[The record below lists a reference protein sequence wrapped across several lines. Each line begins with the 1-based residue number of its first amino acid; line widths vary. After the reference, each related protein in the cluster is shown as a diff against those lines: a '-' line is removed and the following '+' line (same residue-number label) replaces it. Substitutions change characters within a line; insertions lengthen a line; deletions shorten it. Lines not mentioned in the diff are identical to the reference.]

1 MSNKGGPFGNVLA
14 LLSAALLVGTTT
26 GPLFA
31 QEFSLDATLT
41 SCCEPSCGSEG
52 CCGECGGDACSCGD
66 GVGCGAGVGKKKAKG
81 NPCAKSHK
89 GLFYAND
96 FSYLNKPGY
105 NDHCQG
111 GSCLGDALKLM
122 PVGQCGE
129 WGTLDVGGQLRLRYH
144 NEVGMGREGAAGTPR
159 FQDTEND
166 FLLTR
171 LRLYSNWKI
180 NDRVRVYAEGIY
192 ADATDDGGDYFA
204 RGIDENRGDLL
215 NLFVDLKLTDN
226 VTARLGRQELLYGAQ
241 RLVSPLDWANTR
253 RTFDGAKI
261 MYKEGDLAVDS
272 FYTYFVP
279 VDVDDFDESGD
290 NQAFYGTYATYTGY
304 ENFDVDAYYLG
315 YENDN
320 ATADYSLHTLGLRL
334 NGSTCRGWL
343 WEVEGGPQFGEQ
355 NGLGLDHSASFATV
369 GLGRKLKS
377 LPGDATLWC
386 YYDYASGHAPGGDF
400 NGFNQQFPLAH
411 KYFGF
416 IDAVQRSNIESPNV
430 LLTMK
435 PAENWNLLLWYWHFM
450 SDTGAPVPS
459 LGNTAAQTDSKELGD
474 ELDIVIKR
482 TLSPRSNVLFG
493 WSHFWRGDKIIGTT
507 DADFVYG
514 QYTLNF

>member
-1 MSNKGGPFGNVLA
+1 MSNKGERIRKV
-14 LLSAALLVGTTT
+14 AAFYATLLVA
-26 GPLFA
+26 FA
-31 QEFSLDATLT
+31 THSVQGQGLLDYSLTEETVSLA
-41 SCCEPSCGSEG
+41 SYCG
-52 CCGECGGDACSCGD
+52 DDVCSCGD
-66 GVGCGAGVGKKKAKG
+66 SVCCCEGVPKKKAKA

-105 NDHCQG
+105 NGC
-111 GSCLGDALKLM
+111 CLGDALKLM
-122 PVGQCGE
+122 PVGQCGQ

-159 FQDTEND
+159 FQDTNND
-166 FLLTR
+166 FLLSR
-171 LRLYSNWKI
+171 VRLYSNWKI

-192 ADATDDGGDYFA
+192 ADASDGGGDYFR

-215 NLFVDLKLTDN
+215 NAFVDLKLTDN

-253 RTFDGAKI
+253 RTFDGAKV
-261 MYKEGDLAVDS
+261 MYKEGDLTVDS

-279 VDVDDFDESGD
+279 VDADNFDESGD

-320 ATADYSLHTLGLRL
+320 PDADYSVHTLGLRL
-334 NGSTCRGWL
+334 NGSTCNGWL
-343 WEVEGGPQFGEQ
+343 WEMEGGPQFGEQ
-355 NGLGLDHSASFATV
+355 NGLGLDHSAMFGTV
-369 GLGRKLKS
+369 GLGHKVNK
-377 LPGDATLWC
+377 LPGGVTVWG

-400 NGFNQQFPLAH
+400 NGFNQLFPLAH

-416 IDAVQRSNIESPNV
+416 IDAVQRSNIESPNILV
-430 LLTMK
+430 TMK
-435 PAENWNLLLWYWHFM
+435 PAEKWNLLMWYWHFR
-450 SDTGAPVPS
+450 SDTAAPVPS
-459 LGNTAAQTDSKELGD
+459 IGNTAAQNGSKHLGD
-474 ELDIVIKR
+474 ELDVVLKR
-482 TLSPRSNVLFG
+482 TLGPRSNVLLG

>member
-386 YYDYASGHAPGGDF
+386 YYDYASGGDF